1 MKHRYSSSKI
11 LQNMNMGY
19 IKYGRHMK
27 DTQSLTMTQAGAED
41 WLKLKRLGETLRETH
56 RDCERHTET
65 GGDCERLTETLR
77 DSETGGDCE
86 RLTETGR
93 ESQRL

>member
-1 MKHRYSSSKI
+1 
-11 LQNMNMGY
+11 MNMGY

-65 GGDCERLTETLR
+65 VRDSQGLSETHRDWGDCERLTETLR